1 MSNTTKRNFLIVGL
15 VFLIFFVISLITNIL
30 GPLVPDIIDSFKL
43 SLALAGFLPTSFFI
57 AYGVMSIPAGMLIE
71 RFNEKPVLVASFVL
85 AFLGSALFASKPV
98 YAIAL
103 FSLFTIGIGVAM
115 LQVAINPLL
124 RVAGGEENFA
134 FYGVMA
140 QLIFGLASFISPKI
154 YSYLVLHLK
163 AGDRPNAVVS
173 AIAGVVPP
181 SMPWVS
187 LYWVFTAVTL
197 VMVAVLLLVKLPKVE
212 LKDDEKI
219 GTLAAHKSLLK
230 NKFVALFFIGIF
242 CYVGTEQGV
251 ANWISQFLKTYHG
264 LDPLTEGANAVGGF
278 WGWMTVGCAVGL
290 VFLKL
295 FDSRK
300 VLIGFVTAALVTLT
314 VALFGPAKL
323 ATFPMWLPLFG
334 KFQVVLYT
342 FSLMGFFASVMWPI
356 VFSLALNSVD
366 RHHGSFSGILV
377 TGIVGGAVLPPV
389 VGKLG
394 DLFGLKAGLLVIY
407 LTLGYLLSIGFWA
420 RPLIANA
427 TIGSK
432 KKKEAGQ

>member
-1 MSNTTKRNFLIVGL
+1 MKRNYFIVGL
-15 VFLIFFVISLITNIL
+15 VFLIFFVISFITNIL
-30 GPLVPDIIDSFKL
+30 GPIVPDIIVSFNL

-85 AFLGSALFASKPV
+85 AFLGSALFVSQPV
-98 YAIAL
+98 YTIAL
-103 FSLFTIGIGVAM
+103 FSLFTIGVGVAM

-140 QLIFGLASFISPKI
+140 QLIFGLASFISPKV

-163 AGDRPNAVVS
+163 AGDQPNAV
-173 AIAGVVPP
+173 IAKLAKVVPAAL
-181 SMPWVS
+181 PWVS
-187 LYWVFTAVTL
+187 LYWVFTIVTL
-197 VMVAVLLLVKLPKVE
+197 AMVVILLLVKLPKVE
-212 LKDDEKI
+212 LKDDEKV
-219 GTLAAHKSLLK
+219 GKLETHKSLLK
-230 NKFVALFFIGIF
+230 NKFVALFFVGIF

-264 LDPLTEGANAVGGF
+264 LDPMTDGANAVGGF
-278 WGWMTVGCAVGL
+278 WGWMTVGCIAGL
-290 VFLKL
+290 IFLKL

-300 VLIGFVTAALVTLT
+300 VLIGFVAAALITLT

-342 FSLMGFFASVMWPI
+342 FSLIGFFASVMWPI
-356 VFSLALNSVD
+356 IFSLALNSVD
-366 RHHGSFSGILV
+366 RHHGTFSGILV

-389 VGKLG
+389 IGKLG
-394 DLFGLKAGLLVIY
+394 DMFGLKIGLLVIY
-407 LTLGYLLSIGFWA
+407 LTLAYIISIGFWA
-420 RPLIANA
+420 KPLVVNA

-432 KKKEAGQ
+432 KKKIEAA